1 MTDRLWP
8 HERATSPPRIQLAVA
23 RPVGGHQPVRP
34 LHCGFGLHSTSF
46 GGIDSMESTRPIRAL
61 IRGLDALTVLNL
73 RNGATVSEVA
83 QEIRLPRTT
92 TYRILETLSHAG
104 FVYRDATDDRYRL
117 TIMVRGLSD
126 GYDDEAWVTQIARPY
141 INELGKDI
149 VWPVAIASLSGTS
162 MMVRETTDHRSPLA
176 VERYSAGFRVP
187 LLTSSSGRV
196 YLAFSP
202 PTQRESLL
210 EILAR
215 SNKDEDSL
223 AKNRNE
229 LMKMLNDARMQG
241 YATAVRPRRVSD
253 EISMAVPIMIDD
265 RVLSAVSIRFSGTA
279 VPLKLAIER
288 FLPKLRDTAQKI
300 RQSFADQQRDPP
312 HQHKVGNR

>member
-1 MTDRLWP
+1 MD
-8 HERATSPPRIQLAVA
+8 
-23 RPVGGHQPVRP
+23 
-34 LHCGFGLHSTSF
+34 
-46 GGIDSMESTRPIRAL
+46 STRPIRAL

-126 GYDDEAWVTQIARPY
+126 GYDDEAWITQIARPY

-202 PTQRESLL
+202 PAQREALL
-210 EILAR
+210 EILGR
-215 SNKDEDSL
+215 SNREEDAL
-223 AKNRNE
+223 AKNRPE

-241 YATAVRPRRVSD
+241 FASAVRPRRVSD
-253 EISMAVPIMIDD
+253 GNQHRRADHD
-265 RVLSAVSIRFSGTA
+265 RRSRARGGHGALQRYCRAAQNGGRALSSQDPRHRPENSPDLQRPAARPAADHASRADPLIEPQDPSRFREPS
-279 VPLKLAIER
+279 P
-288 FLPKLRDTAQKI
+288 
-300 RQSFADQQRDPP
+300 
-312 HQHKVGNR
+312 

>member
-1 MTDRLWP
+1 M
-8 HERATSPPRIQLAVA
+8 I
-23 RPVGGHQPVRP
+23 
-34 LHCGFGLHSTSF
+34 
-46 GGIDSMESTRPIRAL
+46 MESTRPIRAL

-141 INELGKDI
+141 IHELGKDI

-162 MMVRETTDHRSPLA
+162 MMVRESTDHRSPLA

-196 YLAFSP
+196 YLAFSS

-215 SNKDEDSL
+215 SNREEDSL
-223 AKNRNE
+223 AKNRTE
-229 LMKMLNDARMQG
+229 LMKILNDARMQG
-241 YATAVRPRRVSD
+241 YASAVRARRVSD

-265 RVLSAVSIRFSGTA
+265 RVLAAVTIRFSGTA
-279 VPLKLAIER
+279 VPLKLAVER

-300 RQSFADQQRDPP
+300 RQTFSEQQRDPP
-312 HQHKVGNR
+312 HHQTPRLVSGSR

>member
-1 MTDRLWP
+1 
-8 HERATSPPRIQLAVA
+8 
-23 RPVGGHQPVRP
+23 
-34 LHCGFGLHSTSF
+34 
-46 GGIDSMESTRPIRAL
+46 MESTRPIRAL

-126 GYDDEAWVTQIARPY
+126 GYDDEAWVTQIARPF
-141 INELGKDI
+141 IHDLGKDI
-149 VWPVAIASLSGTS
+149 VWPVAIASLSGTT
-162 MMVRETTDHRSPLA
+162 MMVRESTDHRSPLA

-187 LLTSSSGRV
+187 LLLSSSGRV

-210 EILAR
+210 DILGSSNKEEDALAR
-215 SNKDEDSL
+215 
-223 AKNRNE
+223 NRPE
-229 LMKMLNDARMQG
+229 LMKLLNDVRMQG
-241 YATAVRPRRVSD
+241 YASAVRPRRVSD
-253 EISMAVPIMIDD
+253 EISMAVPILIDD
-265 RVLSAVSIRFSGTA
+265 RVLAAVSIRFSGTA
-279 VPLKLAIER
+279 VPLKLGVER
-288 FLPKLRDTAQKI
+288 FLPKLRDTANKI
-300 RQSFADQQRDPP
+300 RQSFVEQQREAPP
-312 HQHKVGNR
+312 PLRAVGHSRG

>member
-1 MTDRLWP
+1 
-8 HERATSPPRIQLAVA
+8 
-23 RPVGGHQPVRP
+23 
-34 LHCGFGLHSTSF
+34 
-46 GGIDSMESTRPIRAL
+46 MESTRPIRAL

-104 FVYRDATDDRYRL
+104 FVYRDAADDRYRL

-141 INELGKDI
+141 IHELGKDI

-162 MMVRETTDHRSPLA
+162 MMVRESTDHRSPLA

-210 EILAR
+210 DILVR
-215 SNKDEDSL
+215 SNRDSDVL
-223 AKNRNE
+223 AKNRPE

-241 YATAVRPRRVSD
+241 YASAVRPRRVSD
-253 EISMAVPIMIDD
+253 EVSMAVPIMVDD
-265 RVLSAVSIRFSGTA
+265 RVLAAVTIRFSGAA
-279 VPLKLAIER
+279 VPLKLAVER

-300 RQSFADQQRDPP
+300 RQTFADQQRDPP
-312 HQHKVGNR
+312 HQQTPRAVANGR

>member
-1 MTDRLWP
+1 
-8 HERATSPPRIQLAVA
+8 
-23 RPVGGHQPVRP
+23 
-34 LHCGFGLHSTSF
+34 
-46 GGIDSMESTRPIRAL
+46 MESTRPIRAL

-104 FVYRDATDDRYRL
+104 FVYRDAADDRYRL

-141 INELGKDI
+141 IHELGKDI

-162 MMVRETTDHRSPLA
+162 MMVRESTDHRSPLA

-210 EILAR
+210 DILTR
-215 SNKDEDSL
+215 SNRDSDVL
-223 AKNRNE
+223 AKNRPE
-229 LMKMLNDARMQG
+229 LMKMLNDVRMQG
-241 YATAVRPRRVSD
+241 YASAVRPRRVSD
-253 EISMAVPIMIDD
+253 EISMAVPIMVDD
-265 RVLSAVSIRFSGTA
+265 RVLAAVTIRFSGTA
-279 VPLKLAIER
+279 VPLKLAVER

-300 RQSFADQQRDPP
+300 RQTFADQQRDPP
-312 HQHKVGNR
+312 HQQSPRAVANGR

>member
-1 MTDRLWP
+1 
-8 HERATSPPRIQLAVA
+8 
-23 RPVGGHQPVRP
+23 
-34 LHCGFGLHSTSF
+34 
-46 GGIDSMESTRPIRAL
+46 MESTRPIRAL

-126 GYDDEAWVTQIARPY
+126 GYDDEAWVTQIARPF
-141 INELGKDI
+141 IHDLGKDI
-149 VWPVAIASLSGTS
+149 VWPVAIASLSGTT
-162 MMVRETTDHRSPLA
+162 MMVRESTDHRSPLA

-187 LLTSSSGRV
+187 LLLSSSGRV

-210 EILAR
+210 DILSRSNKEEDALAR
-215 SNKDEDSL
+215 S
-223 AKNRNE
+223 RPE
-229 LMKMLNDARMQG
+229 LMKLLNDVRMQG
-241 YATAVRPRRVSD
+241 YASAVRPRRVSD
-253 EISMAVPIMIDD
+253 EISMAVPILIDD
-265 RVLSAVSIRFSGTA
+265 RVLAAVSIRFSGTA
-279 VPLKLAIER
+279 VPLKLGVER
-288 FLPKLRDTAQKI
+288 FLPKLRETAKKI
-300 RQSFADQQRDPP
+300 RQSFVEQQREAPP
-312 HQHKVGNR
+312 QLRAVGNSRG

>member
-1 MTDRLWP
+1 
-8 HERATSPPRIQLAVA
+8 
-23 RPVGGHQPVRP
+23 
-34 LHCGFGLHSTSF
+34 
-46 GGIDSMESTRPIRAL
+46 MESTRPIRAL

-104 FVYRDATDDRYRL
+104 YVYRDATDDRYRL

-126 GYDDEAWVTQIARPY
+126 GFDDEAWVTQIARPY
-141 INELGKDI
+141 INDLGKDI
-149 VWPVAIASLSGTS
+149 VWPVAITSLSGTT

-187 LLTSSSGRV
+187 LLTSAGGRV
-196 YLAFSP
+196 YLAFCP
-202 PTQRESLL
+202 PAQRDSLL
-210 EILAR
+210 DILGR
-215 SNKDEDSL
+215 SPREQDKL
-223 AKNRNE
+223 AKNRADVQKILTE
-229 LMKMLNDARMQG
+229 ARSQG

-253 EISMAVPIMIDD
+253 EVSMAVPILVED
-265 RVLSAVSIRFSGTA
+265 RVLAAVSIRFSGSA

-288 FLPKLRDTAQKI
+288 FLPKLRETANKI
-300 RQSFADQQRDPP
+300 RQTFTDQQRDPP
-312 HQHKVGNR
+312 HQHHRPTQVR

>member
-1 MTDRLWP
+1 
-8 HERATSPPRIQLAVA
+8 
-23 RPVGGHQPVRP
+23 
-34 LHCGFGLHSTSF
+34 
-46 GGIDSMESTRPIRAL
+46 MESTRPIRAL

-126 GYDDEAWVTQIARPY
+126 GYDDEAWITQIARPY
-141 INELGKDI
+141 IHELGKEI

-162 MMVRETTDHRSPLA
+162 MMVRESTDHRSPLA

-187 LLTSSSGRV
+187 MLTSSSGRV
-196 YLAFSP
+196 YLAFSS

-210 EILAR
+210 EILGR
-215 SNKDEDSL
+215 SNREEDSL
-223 AKNRNE
+223 AKNRPE
-229 LMKMLNDARMQG
+229 LMKILNDARMQG
-241 YATAVRPRRVSD
+241 YASAVRARRVSD

-265 RVLSAVSIRFSGTA
+265 RVLAAVTIRFSGTA
-279 VPLKLAIER
+279 VPLKLAVER

-300 RQSFADQQRDPP
+300 RQTFADQQREPP
-312 HQHKVGNR
+312 HQQSVKVAGAR